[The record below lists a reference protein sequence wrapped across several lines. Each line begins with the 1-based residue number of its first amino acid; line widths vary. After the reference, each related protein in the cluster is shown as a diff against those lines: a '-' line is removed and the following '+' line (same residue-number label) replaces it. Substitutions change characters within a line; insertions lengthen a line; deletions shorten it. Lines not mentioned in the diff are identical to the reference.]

1 MKKIICLILCLA
13 MLCLVGCGGDKD
25 NSSSDTSSLGKIE
38 SVVAEGKLQ
47 GIDYGLGADIEKVKE
62 HYSNLAAEYEK
73 EHNDGDGHDHSHDTA
88 APFFAEDT
96 KDGYVIYDISS
107 ARFFYEK
114 GKEPDGISAVAT
126 DGELF
131 GFTPGV
137 TTKYEVEEAMTQEG
151 ESFSA
156 TEEELFFLP
165 VRTEP
170 VLILRYEIEEVQLDY
185 YFYDNTLIT
194 TVISK

>member
-1 MKKIICLILCLA
+1 MKKIISLVLCLFLLCLA
-13 MLCLVGCGGDKD
+13 GCGADKD
-25 NSSSDTSSLGKIE
+25 NSSSDTAPLGEIE
-38 SVVAEGKLQ
+38 AVVAKGKLE
-47 GIDYGLGADIEKVKE
+47 GIEYGLSADIEKVKE

-73 EHNDGDGHDHSHDTA
+73 DHHDGDGHSHDDEDYA
-88 APFFAEDT
+88 FFDESE
-96 KDGYVIYDISS
+96 KEGYVIYDISS

-114 GKEPDGISAVAT
+114 GKESDGISAVAT
-126 DGELF
+126 DGEVF

-137 TTKYEVEEAMTQEG
+137 TTKYEVEEAMTEEG
-151 ESFSA
+151 ESLNA

-170 VLILRYEIEEVQLDY
+170 VLILRYEIEDIQLDY

-194 TVISK
+194 TVISR